1 MSEFIKIK
9 INLSS
14 KHWEDRFPGARVYV
28 NEEIIFDNLIKEP
41 IEVCWNGELP
51 EDDHKLIIEMYN
63 KQDGDT
69 ALDDNDNILKD
80 VILNIDNIS
89 IDDIDLEQ
97 LLHINSVYY
106 PQSEY
111 APGIV
116 KECVNLGWNGL
127 WKLSFSVPT
136 YLWFLENL

>member
-1 MSEFIKIK
+1 MSESVEIK
-9 INLSS
+9 INLSANT
-14 KHWEDRFPGARVYV
+14 WEDRYPGARMYI
-28 NEEIIFDNLIKEP
+28 NKELIFDGLISQPEEIS
-41 IEVCWNGELP
+41 WNGELL
-51 EDDHKLIIEMYN
+51 EDNHSIVIEMYN

-69 ALDDNDNILKD
+69 VLDDNGNILKD

-89 IDDIDLEQ
+89 IDDIELEQ
-97 LLHINSVYY
+97 LLHTNSVYY

-116 KECVNLGWNGL
+116 KECVNLGWNGRWEL
-127 WKLSFSVPT
+127 KFSVPT